1 MSNTNLSETS
11 TSSSYINTQLVI
23 VSFVMLFMEIALIRW
38 LSTEARIFSYVNNLV
53 LLSCFLG
60 IGLGAFY
67 SRRKVYLSLVG
78 FGLSLQIFLIWV
90 PVHFTIQGQSLHPFR
105 DIPLLLSSFTDS
117 VIWYESD
124 INLTVFLTVL
134 GICTTMFVF
143 AVILITFIPLGQL
156 LGKLLDEHSNTI
168 KAYSLN
174 VLASIVGIWA
184 FSICSFMYTPAWL
197 WFVIILLTL
206 AAMLNYQSY
215 RSKSLY
221 TSLGLL
227 ATMILLLILFPF
239 NQDNLIKTVWSP
251 YQKLELYP
259 QKLPNSSIQRGYLL
273 NVNNVGYMS
282 MLDLSDSMMLKYPSV
297 FNIKQR
303 RFSQYDLPYLLKKNP
318 DDVLILGA
326 GAGNDASGAL
336 RNNAKSVDAV
346 EIDPGIYKLGT
357 KYHPEQPY
365 SNPKV
370 HVYVDDARSFLKR
383 TDKLYDLISFGL
395 LDAHTL
401 SSSYNNM
408 RIDHYVYTLES
419 FLEAKSHLK
428 KDGILTIAFEARRPW
443 IQQRIFYLLKE
454 AFGITPEVFTYPHS
468 IFGWGGSMFV
478 TALDSTTLHRAI
490 ISDPKVNQFISM
502 YRKDFSH
509 APPEIKD
516 IKLTVDDWPY
526 LYLEKPSIPKLH
538 LSIMAILIVLII
550 AGKNFV
556 FRKGVK
562 LDYHFFFLG
571 AAFLLLEFQNISK
584 SSLLFGSTWLVNSFV
599 ITGILLLILL
609 ANFVVAHWKIN
620 KVRLL
625 YFLLIISSLIIYFI
639 PLDIFSG
646 LGYWQRS
653 IVVSIMLNIPIFFAG
668 MIFII
673 SFNKTTSKD
682 IAFGSNLFGAVVGGI
697 LESLSFIIGI
707 NALLLIV
714 VLSYL
719 LSYVFLKKSSTSIS

>member
-1 MSNTNLSETS
+1 MSISKPTVS
-11 TSSSYINTQLVI
+11 TPYISTQLI
-23 VSFVMLFMEIALIRW
+23 LVSFVMLFTEIALIRW

-67 SRRKVYLSLVG
+67 SARKVYLSLLG

-90 PVHFTIQGQSLHPFR
+90 PISFSIQGQSLHPFR

-124 INLTVFLTVL
+124 INLTIFLTVL
-134 GICTTMFVF
+134 GITTTMFIF
-143 AVILITFIPLGQL
+143 AVILFTFIPLGQL
-156 LGKLLDEHSNTI
+156 LGKLLDDHPNTI

-174 VLASIVGIWA
+174 VLASIIGVWA
-184 FSICSFMYTPAWL
+184 FSICSFLYTPSWL
-197 WFVIILLTL
+197 WFAISLLSISS
-206 AAMLNYQSY
+206 MLLFKSY
-215 RSKSLY
+215 RSKKMY

-227 ATMILLLILFPF
+227 ATMVLLLAFFPGKKT
-239 NQDNLIKTVWSP
+239 DLLKTVWSP

-259 QKLPNSSIQRGYLL
+259 QFLLNSDIQRGYLL

-282 MLDLSDSMMLKYPSV
+282 MLDLSDSIMLEHPNV
-297 FNIKQR
+297 FSIDQR
-303 RFSQYDLPYLLKKNP
+303 SFSQYDLPYLLKKNP
-318 DDVLILGA
+318 DNVLILGA

-336 RNNAKSVDAV
+336 RNSAKSVDAV
-346 EIDPGIYKLGT
+346 EIDPGIYKLGK
-357 KYHPEQPY
+357 KYHPEHPY

-370 HVYVDDARSFLKR
+370 HVYVDDTRSFLKR
-383 TDKLYDLISFGL
+383 TDKQYDLISFGL

-419 FLEAKSHLK
+419 FLEAKSRLK

-443 IQQRIFYLLKE
+443 IQQRLFNLLEE
-454 AFGITPEVFTYPHS
+454 AFGIPPEVIVYPHS

-478 TALDSTTLHRAI
+478 TAIDSTTLHSALN
-490 ISDPKVNQFISM
+490 SDPLVKRFISM
-502 YRKDFSH
+502 YRKDKNH
-509 APPEIKD
+509 APPDEDK

-538 LSIMAILIVLII
+538 LSIMAILVILILV
-550 AGKNFV
+550 GKNVV
-556 FRKGVK
+556 FRKGVQ

-571 AAFLLLEFQNISK
+571 TAFLLLEFQNISK

-609 ANFVVAHWKIN
+609 ANYVVATWKIN
-620 KVRLL
+620 NIRPI
-625 YFLLIISSLIIYFI
+625 YILLIVSSLIIYFI

-646 LGYWQRS
+646 LSYWTRS

-673 SFNKTTSKD
+673 SFKKTESKNL
-682 IAFGSNLFGAVVGGI
+682 AFGSNLFGAVVGGV
-697 LESLSFIIGI
+697 LESVSFIVGI

-719 LSYVFLKKSSTSIS
+719 LSYLFIKKSTSLSS